1 MRNMNAYDAG
11 KALDILVTGID
22 RSGTLADLD
31 VAIEQFSD
39 SVAYQIL
46 HFGVCKIDNTV
57 IKDIIYTRTVEGTQ
71 AAPNDFSD
79 DIKLMVVDE
88 ALKLM
93 APYDILT
100 HDFQTCDAENFRPM
114 RELASALGV
123 EGLVVIPYKHGRAI
137 SIVIIRCAFEEFQTN
152 LNIVL
157 PAIYTMISRTFA
169 RFPTL
174 AKWPDEYRLTDREAE
189 VLQISSHGA
198 PEKDIAQEL
207 GISVH
212 TIRIHVENAKRKLEA
227 RNKAHAITIAALEGE
242 ISPATNIERR

>member
-1 MRNMNAYDAG
+1 MNARDAG
-11 KALDILVTGID
+11 KALDILISGID
-22 RSGTLADLD
+22 RSNTLADLD
-31 VAIEQFSD
+31 AAIELFSD
-39 SVAYQIL
+39 SVPYQIL

-71 AAPNDFSD
+71 AAPNDYSEE
-79 DIKLMVVDE
+79 IKLLVVDE
-88 ALKLM
+88 ALQLM

-100 HDFQTCDAENFRPM
+100 HEFQACDAEKFKPM
-114 RELASALGV
+114 RELAAALGV
-123 EGLVVIPYKHGRAI
+123 EGLIVIPYKHGNAI
-137 SIVIIRCAFEEFQTN
+137 SIVIIRCAVEEFQAS
-152 LNIVL
+152 LSKVL
-157 PAIYTMISRTFA
+157 PAIYSMISRTFA
-169 RFPTL
+169 RFPSL

-198 PEKDIAQEL
+198 PEKDIAREL